1 MAGRRSSRAE
11 HSISG
16 SMNLGDLR
24 WLVEQCEGMDD
35 TASVSTTA
43 YKSHNAME
51 WDEASIKV
59 SGEQ

>member
-1 MAGRRSSRAE
+1 
-11 HSISG
+11 
-16 SMNLGDLR
+16 MNLGDLR

-43 YKSHNAME
+43 YKSHNAVE

-59 SGEQ
+59 SGDQ